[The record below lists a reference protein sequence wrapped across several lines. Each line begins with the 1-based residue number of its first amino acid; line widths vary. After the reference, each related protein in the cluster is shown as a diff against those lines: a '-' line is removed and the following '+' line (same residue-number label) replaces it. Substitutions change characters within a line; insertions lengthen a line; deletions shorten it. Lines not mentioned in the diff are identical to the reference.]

1 MKRFLVLATLWT
13 VGASAGTLVVQ
24 VSKPE
29 TNAEAKSLNA
39 VVVADVTACHE
50 PAKSTV
56 TAYLIQP
63 DMQRVALRVMP
74 LKQPGTFAII
84 GAVPPSSVIDVVGNN
99 PEYRDFHPHVLIR
112 SDEHGVRWTTVKR
125 FFSKPPTD
133 ADVRALL

>member
-24 VSKPE
+24 VSNPE

>member
-13 VGASAGTLVVQ
+13 VGAYAGTLVVQ
-24 VSKPE
+24 VSNPE

>member
-1 MKRFLVLATLWT
+1 MKRFVVMATLCT
-13 VGASAGTLVVQ
+13 MGAYAGALVVQ
-24 VSKPE
+24 VSNPE

-63 DMQRVALRVMP
+63 DMQRVALRVVP

-99 PEYRDFHPHVLIR
+99 PEYRGFHPHVLIR